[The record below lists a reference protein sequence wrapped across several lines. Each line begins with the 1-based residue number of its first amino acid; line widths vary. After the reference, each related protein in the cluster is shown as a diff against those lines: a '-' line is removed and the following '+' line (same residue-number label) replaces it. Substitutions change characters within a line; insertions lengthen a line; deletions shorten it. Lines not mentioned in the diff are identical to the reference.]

1 MLAKSKV
8 NSIETLLSQ
17 AVIDMERSYE
27 EFDTIMKEKEKYVR
41 MKENVRNVN
50 KKEEIV
56 WIVWIQG
63 IKKITR
69 L

>member
-50 KKEEIV
+50 KKKEIV
-56 WIVWIQG
+56 
-63 IKKITR
+63 
-69 L
+69 

>member
-27 EFDTIMKEKEKYVR
+27 EFDTICKNERKC
-41 MKENVRNVN
+41 
-50 KKEEIV
+50 KKRE
-56 WIVWIQG
+56 
-63 IKKITR
+63 
-69 L
+69 

>member
-56 WIVWIQG
+56 
-63 IKKITR
+63 
-69 L
+69 